1 MASQEAV
8 VIKNLPANA
17 GDIRD
22 VGLIPGLGGSSGG
35 GHDKPFQYIYLENP
49 ADGSLA
55 GYGPEGRKESDM
67 TEGTSH
73 SVWIILWTSICIFSL
88 FFSPRQAGSKFGIW
102 LPRERNVSGLKA
114 EVSPEISA
122 IVLKT

>member
-1 MASQEAV
+1 MVLV
-8 VIKNLPANA
+8 VTNSLANA